1 MARKITKN
9 VCDSFSKKVA
19 VLKRIKFLPKTA
31 LQTIYYRTI
40 LPSVLYGSVVWGS
53 CFQSLFDDIDR
64 IHLRATK
71 IILGL
76 LRETHSSDVTST
88 ALWNPIISFYIKTQ
102 LVISFNIYNGT
113 TIDPLRNLI
122 VKPDTKYNFRKTA
135 NIEVSRP
142 RTEISRSSF
151 KHRAALCWN
160 LLPNSFK
167 NSTSL
172 SYFKRLIRE
181 NKNFLKNHKF

>member
-1 MARKITKN
+1 M
-9 VCDSFSKKVA
+9 
-19 VLKRIKFLPKTA
+19 KRIKFLPKTV

-40 LPSVLYGSVVWGS
+40 LPSVLYGTVVWGS
-53 CFQSLFDDIDR
+53 CSQSLLDDIDR

-71 IILGL
+71 IIHGL
-76 LRETHSSDVTST
+76 PRETHSSDVRST
-88 ALWNPIISFYIKTQ
+88 ALWNPIISFYIKRL
-102 LVISFNIYNGT
+102 LVISFNIYNGI

-122 VKPDTKYNFRKTA
+122 VKPETKYNFRKTA
-135 NIEVSRP
+135 NIEVPRT
-142 RTEISRSSF
+142 RTEIGRSSF

-181 NKNFLKNHKF
+181 NKNFLKTLSFEKG